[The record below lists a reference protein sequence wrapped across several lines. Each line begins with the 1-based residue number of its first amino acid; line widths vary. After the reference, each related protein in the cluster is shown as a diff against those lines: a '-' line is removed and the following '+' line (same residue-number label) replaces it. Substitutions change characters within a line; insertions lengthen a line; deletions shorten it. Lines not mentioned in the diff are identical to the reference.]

1 MGSPLGMG
9 LDLIFVFSLAPGFLP
24 PTMVAVATVYSV
36 AIYGRLVPF
45 SMFLMYDMQESIKC
59 AEVVPVY
66 TVQKYDPIN
75 SMLGIYM
82 ETLNIFMLVVSILPA
97 EGNRKKRSDSAS
109 DFLNT
114 SDIWLNRGRFSL
126 NRGFPCCSNDKEPAC
141 LHHAGDVRDMGSIPG
156 LGRSPGGV
164 CGNTLQYSCL
174 ENLMDRGPWQAIVHR
189 VAKSWT

>member
-1 MGSPLGMG
+1 MGAPLDMG

-97 EGNRKKRSDSAS
+97 DGNRKK
-109 DFLNT
+109 
-114 SDIWLNRGRFSL
+114 
-126 NRGFPCCSNDKEPAC
+126 
-141 LHHAGDVRDMGSIPG
+141 
-156 LGRSPGGV
+156 
-164 CGNTLQYSCL
+164 
-174 ENLMDRGPWQAIVHR
+174 
-189 VAKSWT
+189 